1 MSTIQ
6 SSPNLL
12 YFKNIFFLLH
22 FFFFSFPLDDVAAH
36 LFSLHFFYRGYSL
49 SLCSVVPLCGPS
61 TVPIRVIPG
70 IYWNVGSS
78 AVFFFSSF
86 FCQKWN
92 TFRGAILSIYTF
104 ATNSIIVPV
113 IEGEKGGRT
122 QKKERK
128 KGKSRYLIRYSF
140 FFSPDDYLY

>member
-1 MSTIQ
+1 MQ
-6 SSPNLL
+6 RSSIVRSQCLFGL
-12 YFKNIFFLLH
+12 
-22 FFFFSFPLDDVAAH
+22 FPE
-36 LFSLHFFYRGYSL
+36 SIET
-49 SLCSVVPLCGPS
+49 SVPC
-61 TVPIRVIPG
+61 
-70 IYWNVGSS
+70 
-78 AVFFFSSF
+78 FFFSSF
-86 FCQKWN
+86 FWPEMEHVPCSN
-92 TFRGAILSIYTF
+92 LVDVYTF